1 MTTSTLTTPTAAS
14 PARSF
19 NPFRWSQRT
28 GALASGTAL
37 TAMAVLSVFGY
48 FIAVKGLWVAGDA
61 QKTADAIGSS
71 PTLWIAGVTAM
82 FVVTILDVIAALGT
96 SALFKP
102 VHPRLAQVAWV
113 MRTTFAAWYM
123 VAVTQLV
130 VAYTNLDRPEVALAN
145 IESFS
150 SIWQASLGFF
160 GLYLLV
166 VAYLAIR
173 SGFMP
178 KIFGILIG
186 IAGLGYIADIIGL
199 TFVAGFAPTFGFFG
213 FIGETAM
220 IFWLLIKGR
229 KLPRV

>member
-1 MTTSTLTTPTAAS
+1 MTASTLTTPTSAS
-14 PARSF
+14 TQRIL

-37 TAMAVLSVFGY
+37 TAMAVLAVFGY

-61 QKTADAIGSS
+61 EKTADAIGNS
-71 PTLWIAGVTAM
+71 PTLWIAGIVAM

-96 SALFKP
+96 SAVFKP
-102 VHPRLAQVAWV
+102 VHPRLAKVAWV

-130 VAYTNLDRPEVALAN
+130 VAFTNLDRPDVALAN
-145 IESFS
+145 IESFW
-150 SIWQASLGFF
+150 SIWQTSLGFF
-160 GLYLLV
+160 GFYLLI